1 MSNYDKFKEK
11 SQTFFQFFIN
21 NKTKKGANITYLVVW
36 NLILVFLVI
45 GVIGVSFAGG
55 AGAGYFAAL
64 VKEEPVRS
72 YEDLRKNIYNY
83 EESTEMYFANDVY
96 LGKYRADLLREEVSL
111 DNVSEHLINALVS
124 TEDEYFYEH
133 EGVVPKAIV
142 RAVVQEV
149 TNSANQTGGSTL
161 TQQLIKNQILTNDV
175 SFDRKAKEILL
186 ALRLENYFSKE
197 EILEAYLNVS
207 PFGRDSNGRNI
218 AGAQTAAEGIFGVD
232 ISELSIPQAA
242 FIAGLPQS
250 PFAYTPFTRAAE
262 VKTPEGL
269 EPGLDR
275 MRYVLHRMHEMG
287 HIDDKQYEEALAYDI
302 TKDLAEPT
310 SSAIEEYPY
319 VAFEIEER
327 AQEIIAEQLALND
340 GYEQEELDNNEELLR
355 EYLQLADTTLRQK
368 GYVIKTTIDKEI
380 YSKMRQIT
388 QEFPYFD
395 RTLQYSYEEEID
407 PDTNELV
414 KRNAE
419 QVGALLMDNKTG
431 AIISFVGG
439 RDFTLKDLNFATNTW
454 RHNGSTM
461 KPLLGYAPAYE
472 MGTLQP
478 GSILADTPLTVNI
491 PGQRPWS
498 PNNWN
503 NTFNGLQTVRES
515 VALSH
520 NLAAIRGYMEIL
532 PQRPMEYLYK
542 QNFKKLTQGDA
553 ENISAVLGSPSV
565 GVSVEE
571 NTAGY
576 VTFANGGNYVEP
588 YLIESIKTKDG
599 EVIYEH
605 KVEPKEIYS
614 PQTAYLMIDTMR
626 DTFRKG
632 TAGPARDYLQ
642 FSSDWAG
649 KTGTTQDTHDIW
661 MMGSNPNITF
671 GLWMGYDERVELRTL
686 TDYRTPTKRSQL
698 LWAQL
703 LNGAYDINPELIGP
717 SGQFQMPGGI
727 VRRSYCKLSGLLPS
741 ALCQKAGLVG
751 EDIFNAKY
759 APTKTDDSLTTGKY
773 VRIGDVAYAPLSSTP
788 SEFVK
793 EGPMIKP
800 DFLKKLQL
808 DSLEELAKYMKDKS
822 IFDGLTV
829 LSDDPL
835 PANGSAPKQVGGVN
849 VSGSTLTWSSSSE
862 RDVIGYYVYYKANS
876 SSSARKI
883 ASVQAGDSMST
894 KISQKSGFFYVTAV
908 NASGKESSPSSSA
921 KLGDPDKKEEP
932 KPKPKPDPKPK
943 PPSNGGGNGNGS
955 GNDGGGNDDGDDD
968 GDDNSTDPPPD
979 DSGDDGED

>member
-11 SQTFFQFFIN
+11 SQTFFRFFVN

-36 NLILVFLVI
+36 NLILIFLVI
-45 GVIGVSFAGG
+45 GLIGVSFAGG

-72 YEDLRKNIYNY
+72 YEDMRTNIYNY
-83 EESTEMYFANDVY
+83 EESTEMYFAGDVY

-111 DNVSEHLINALVS
+111 DNVSEHLINALIS

-142 RAVVQEV
+142 RAIVQEV

-161 TQQLIKNQILTNDV
+161 TQQLIKNQVLTNEV

-232 ISELSIPQAA
+232 ISELTIPQAA

-250 PFAYTPFTRAAE
+250 PFAYTPFTRSAE
-262 VKTPEGL
+262 VKELEGL

-275 MRYVLHRMHEMG
+275 MRYVLHRMHTMG
-287 HIDDKQYEEALAYDI
+287 HIDKKQYEEALAYDI

-310 SSAIEEYPY
+310 SSAIDDFPY

-340 GYEQEELDNNEELLR
+340 GYEKADLENNEELNK
-355 EYLQLADTTLRQK
+355 EYLRLADTSLRQK
-368 GYVIKTTIDKEI
+368 GYVIKTTLDKEI

-388 QEFPYFD
+388 EEFPYFNE
-395 RTLQYSYEEEID
+395 TFAYSYEEEID
-407 PDTNELV
+407 EDTGNPV
-414 KRNAE
+414 KKNAE

-439 RDFTLKDLNFATNTW
+439 RDFKLKDLNFATGTW

-472 MGTLQP
+472 LGTLQP
-478 GSILADTPLTVNI
+478 GSILADTPLTVKL
-491 PGQRPWS
+491 PGQEAWS

-503 NTFNGLQTVRES
+503 NRFNGLQTVRES

-532 PQRPMEYLYK
+532 PQRPMDYLFK
-542 QNFKKLTQGDA
+542 QNFTKLTQGDA
-553 ENISAVLGSPSV
+553 GNISAVLGSPSV

-588 YLIESIKTKDG
+588 YLIESITTKDG
-599 EVIYEH
+599 DVIYEH
-605 KVEPKEIYS
+605 KVEPVEIYS

-626 DTFRKG
+626 DTFRRG
-632 TAGPARDYLQ
+632 TANVARDHLR
-642 FSSDWAG
+642 FKSDFAG

-671 GLWMGYDERVELRTL
+671 GLWMGYDERHVLRENSG
-686 TDYRTPTKRSQL
+686 RTPTQRSQV

-717 SGQFQMPGGI
+717 SEQFQMPGGI

-741 ALCQKAGLVG
+741 DLCSKAGLVG
-751 EDIFNAKY
+751 EDLFNAKY
-759 APTKTDDSLTTGKY
+759 APTRTDDSLTTGKY
-773 VRIGDVAYAPLSSTP
+773 VQIGDVAYAPLSSTP
-788 SEFVK
+788 REFVK
-793 EGPMIKP
+793 EGPMLKP
-800 DFLKKLQL
+800 DFLKKLQI
-808 DSLEELAKYMKDKS
+808 SSIEELAEYMPNSS

-829 LSDDPL
+829 LSNDPL
-835 PANGSAPKQVGGVN
+835 PTNNSAPGQVGGVSI
-849 VSGSTLTWSSSSE
+849 SGSTLKWSASPQK
-862 RDVIGYYVYYKANS
+862 DVIGYYVYYKANS
-876 SSSARKI
+876 SSSASKI
-883 ASVQAGDSMST
+883 ASVQAGKNLST
-894 KISQKSGFFYVTAV
+894 NVSQKSGFFYVIAV
-908 NASGKESSPSSSA
+908 NATGKESSPSSSV

-932 KPKPKPDPKPK
+932 KPKPKPEPK
-943 PPSNGGGNGNGS
+943 PPSNGGGNGNGG
-955 GNDGGGNDDGDDD
+955 GNNGGGNSGGGS

-979 DSGDDGED
+979 DSEEEGED

>member
-111 DNVSEHLINALVS
+111 DNVSEHLINALIS

-275 MRYVLHRMHEMG
+275 MRYVLHRMHAMG

-310 SSAIEEYPY
+310 SSAIEDYPY
-319 VAFEIEER
+319 VAFEIEDR
-327 AQEIIAEQLALND
+327 AQKIIAEQLALND
-340 GYEQEELDNNEELLR
+340 GYEKEELDSNEELR
-355 EYLQLADTTLRQK
+355 KEYLQLADTTLRQK
-368 GYVIKTTIDKEI
+368 GYVIKTTIDKDI
-380 YSKMRQIT
+380 YSKMREIT
-388 QEFPYFD
+388 EEYPYFD
-395 RTLQYSYEEEID
+395 KTVKYSYEEEID
-407 PDTNELV
+407 PETKELV

-439 RDFTLKDLNFATNTW
+439 RDFKLKDLNFATNTW

-478 GSILADTPLTVNI
+478 GSVLADTPLTVKI
-491 PGQRPWS
+491 PGQRDYVPM
-498 PNNWN
+498 NWN
-503 NTFNGLQTVRES
+503 NSFNGLQTVRES

-520 NLAAIRGYMEIL
+520 NLAAVRGYMEIL
-532 PQRPMEYLYK
+532 PQRPMEYLFK

-553 ENISAVLGSPSV
+553 ENISAVLGSPAY
-565 GVSVEE
+565 GVSVQE

-626 DTFRKG
+626 DTFKRG
-632 TAGPARDYLQ
+632 TANVARDHLQ

-649 KTGTTQDTHDIW
+649 KTGTTQDTEDVW
-661 MMGSNPNITF
+661 MMGSNPNVTF
-671 GLWMGYDERVELRTL
+671 GLWMGYDERYELEKIAN
-686 TDYRTPTKRSQL
+686 RTPTQRSQI

-741 ALCQKAGLVG
+741 DLCQKAGLVG

-829 LSDDPL
+829 LSNDPL

-849 VSGSTLTWSSSSE
+849 VSGSTLTWASSSE
-862 RDVIGYYVYYKANS
+862 KDVIGYYVYYKANS

-883 ASVQAGDSMST
+883 ASVQAGDSTST

-932 KPKPKPDPKPK
+932 KPKPKPDPKP
-943 PPSNGGGNGNGS
+943 PSNGGGNGNGG
-955 GNDGGGNDDGDDD
+955 GNDGGGNDEGDGDDD

>member
-11 SQTFFQFFIN
+11 SQTFFRFFVN
-21 NKTKKGANITYLVVW
+21 NTTKKGANITYLVVW
-36 NLILVFLVI
+36 NLILIFLVI
-45 GVIGVSFAGG
+45 GLIGASFAGG

-64 VKEEPVRS
+64 VKEEPIRS
-72 YEDLRKNIYNY
+72 YEDMRTNIYNY
-83 EESTEMYFANDVY
+83 EESTEMYFAGDVY

-111 DNVSEHLINALVS
+111 DNVSEHLINALIS

-142 RAVVQEV
+142 RAIVQEV

-161 TQQLIKNQILTNDV
+161 TQQLIKNQVLTNEV

-232 ISELSIPQAA
+232 ISELTIPQAA

-250 PFAYTPFTRAAE
+250 PFAYTPFTRSAE

-269 EPGLDR
+269 EPGLER
-275 MRYVLHRMHEMG
+275 MRYVLHRMHAMG
-287 HIDDKQYEEALAYDI
+287 HIDAKQHEEALAYDI

-310 SSAIEEYPY
+310 SSAIDDFPY

-340 GYEQEELDNNEELLR
+340 GYEKEDLLNNDELYK
-355 EYLQLADTTLRQK
+355 EYKRLADTALRQK
-368 GYVIKTTIDKEI
+368 GYVIKTTIDKDI
-380 YSKMRQIT
+380 YTKMREIT
-388 QEFPYFD
+388 QEFPYFNE
-395 RTLQYSYEEEID
+395 TKVYSYEEEKD
-407 PDTNELV
+407 PDTGELV
-414 KRNAE
+414 AKNAE
-419 QVGALLMDNKTG
+419 QVGALMMDNKTG

-439 RDFTLKDLNFATNTW
+439 RDFKISDLNFSTNTW

-472 MGTLQP
+472 LGTLQP

-491 PGQRPWS
+491 PGQPTWS

-532 PQRPMEYLYK
+532 PQRPMEYLFK
-542 QNFKKLTQGDA
+542 QNFEKLTQGDA
-553 ENISAVLGSPSV
+553 ANISAVLGSPSI

-588 YLIESIKTKDG
+588 YLIESITTKDG
-599 EVIYEH
+599 DVIYEH
-605 KVEPKEIYS
+605 KVEPVEIYS

-626 DTFRKG
+626 DTFRRG
-632 TAGPARDYLQ
+632 TANVARDHIR
-642 FSSDWAG
+642 FGSDWAG

-671 GLWMGYDERVELRTL
+671 GLWMGYDERHVLKGNSG
-686 TDYRTPTKRSQL
+686 RTPTQRSQI

-703 LNGAYDINPELIGP
+703 LNGAYDINPELVGP
-717 SGQFQMPGGI
+717 SEQFQMPGGI

-741 ALCQKAGLVG
+741 SLCQKAGLVG

-773 VRIGDVAYAPLSSTP
+773 VQIGDVAYAPLSSTP

-800 DFLKKLQL
+800 DFLKKLQVE
-808 DSLEELAKYMKDKS
+808 SLEELAKYMKNKNL
-822 IFDGLTV
+822 FDGLTV

-835 PANGSAPKQVGGVN
+835 PANNSAPKQVGGVN
-849 VSGSTLTWSSSSE
+849 ASGSTLTWSASSE
-862 RDVIGYYVYYKANS
+862 KDVIGYYVYYKANS

-883 ASVQAGDSMST
+883 ASVQAGENMST
-894 KISQKSGFFYVTAV
+894 KISQSSGYFYVTAV
-908 NASGKESSPSSSA
+908 NASGKESAASSSA
-921 KLGDPDKKEEP
+921 KLGDPDKKEKP
-932 KPKPKPDPKPK
+932 KPKPKPDPK
-943 PPSNGGGNGNGS
+943 PPSNGGGNGNG
-955 GNDGGGNDDGDDD
+955 GGGNDDGGNDDDDDDD

>member
-161 TQQLIKNQILTNDV
+161 TQQLIKNQLLTNEV

-207 PFGRDSNGRNI
+207 PFGRDSSGRNI
-218 AGAQTAAEGIFGVD
+218 AGARTAAEGIFGVD

-269 EPGLDR
+269 EPGLER

-302 TKDLAEPT
+302 TKDLAKPET
-310 SSAIEEYPY
+310 FAVEQYPHLT
-319 VAFEIEER
+319 FEIEEHAR
-327 AQEIIAEQLALND
+327 DIIAVQLALND
-340 GYEQEELDNNEELLR
+340 GYEKDELENNVELYN
-355 EYLQLADTTLRQK
+355 EYNEMANIALRQN
-368 GYVIKTTIDKEI
+368 GYKIHTTIDKNI
-380 YSKMRQIT
+380 YDNMEKVKDDFELYGPT
-388 QEFPYFD
+388 YD
-395 RTLQYSYEEEID
+395 YEDKID
-407 PDTNELV
+407 PETGELKKNNV
-414 KRNAE
+414 E
-419 QVGALLMDNKTG
+419 QVGAVMIENKTG
-431 AIISFVGG
+431 AIKSFVGG
-439 RDFTLKDLNFATNTW
+439 RDFSISPVNFAMDTY

-461 KPLLGYAPAYE
+461 KPLLAIAPGYE
-472 MGTLQP
+472 WGTIQP
-478 GSILADTPLTVNI
+478 GSMLADLPYSVSL
-491 PGQRPWS
+491 PGQENWEPS
-498 PNNWN
+498 NWN
-503 NTFNGLQTVRES
+503 NVVNGLVTVRDA
-515 VALSH
+515 VRLSH
-520 NLAAIRGYMEIL
+520 NLSTARAYMEIIDR
-532 PQRPMEYLYK
+532 RPIEFLFKQGFSELTEAEGEYPSL
-542 QNFKKLTQGDA
+542 
-553 ENISAVLGSPSV
+553 VLGSPTHGIRV
-565 GVSVEE
+565 VE

-576 VTFANGGNYVEP
+576 VTFANEGKYVEP
-588 YLIESIKTKDG
+588 YLIEKIETKDG
-599 EVIYEH
+599 QVIFEH
-605 KVEPKEIYS
+605 KVEPVEIYS

-626 DTFRKG
+626 DVFKRG
-632 TAGPARDYLQ
+632 TAMEANKNLK
-642 FSSDWAG
+642 FTSDWSG
-649 KTGTTQDTHDIW
+649 KTGTTQNTEDVW

-671 GLWMGYDERVELRTL
+671 GLWFGYDERKPLKSLGDWGQHTA
-686 TDYRTPTKRSQL
+686 TKRSQK

-703 LNGAYDINPELIGP
+703 LNSAYDVNPELIGP
-717 SGQFQMPGGI
+717 SGQFEMPGGI
-727 VRRSYCKLSGLLPS
+727 VRRSYCKLSGMLPS
-741 ALCQKAGLVG
+741 DLCQKAGLVG
-751 EDIFNAKY
+751 EDLFNAKY

-773 VRIGDVAYAPLSSTP
+773 VRIGDIAYAPLSSTP

-800 DFLKKLQL
+800 DFLKKLQVG
-808 DSLEELAKYMKDKS
+808 SLEELSKYMTDKN

-829 LSDDPL
+829 LSNDPL
-835 PANGSAPKQVGGVN
+835 PANGSAPNQVGGVN
-849 VSGSTLTWSSSSE
+849 VSGSTLTWASSSE
-862 RDVIGYYVYYKANS
+862 KDVIGYYVYYKANS

-883 ASVQAGDSMST
+883 ASVQAGDNMST
-894 KISQKSGFFYVTAV
+894 KLSQKSGFFYVTAV

-921 KLGDPDKKEEP
+921 KLGDPDKKEAP
-932 KPKPKPDPKPK
+932 KPKPKPDPKP
-943 PPSNGGGNGNGS
+943 PSNGEGNGNGG
-955 GNDGGGNDDGDDD
+955 GNDGGGNDDDDD